1 MKREKESSM
10 LKQFYQKLKI
20 RHKIVFAIYLVLFP
34 TLIIGGGLIYSR
46 TYQTTMEET
55 TQLYQRFTQ
64 TACDDIAY
72 LQQDVQ
78 DISTYFAV
86 NTDIHNV
93 LVAQKETLGEDT
105 LFWETRTPVSF
116 LQDILAIK
124 SQIKT
129 VILYPENGAEPFY
142 ISRDASVH
150 NTNLEEIRNL
160 PIYQTVDE
168 ARGDVVW
175 LRQEA
180 GRGGIYLNNK
190 SDKIIACRA
199 LYDLSKRRRLGFLA
213 IGMEA
218 SRYYDICHRTLN
230 APNEG
235 IVVLDREGKELTR
248 AGEVSELVLEHIR
261 DSENAGPRSG
271 DDGQGRYV
279 RQEGYYIFCSQNENT
294 GIEVCY
300 MSPKSNWNDRIRQ
313 SLTMPVLL
321 AFAILI
327 LTWTLSS
334 VVSRALTK
342 PIAALCQSMEKFK
355 EGDFSQTMKTDSQ
368 DEIGQLSQTFN
379 DMVLEIGNLINKN
392 YVMALRERESELNAL
407 QAQINPHFLYN
418 VLDSLYWQAIG
429 SGNEELGEDVL
440 ALSKLFRLLLSQG
453 QSEVNVSTEIELIT
467 CYLQIQKMR
476 FAKRLSYEIHVDE
489 DMMKCMIGK
498 LTLQPFVE
506 NAIVHGLEVRQGG
519 GTVSVSGCK
528 ESGKLVFEI
537 RDNGVGMEQEE
548 ADKLLVIDEK
558 TRYSSARI
566 GRYAIRNI
574 KERLTLKYNDNYTL
588 EMHSEP
594 GKGTLVR
601 IVIPEEY

>member
-1 MKREKESSM
+1 
-10 LKQFYQKLKI
+10 
-20 RHKIVFAIYLVLFP
+20 
-34 TLIIGGGLIYSR
+34 
-46 TYQTTMEET
+46 
-55 TQLYQRFTQ
+55 
-64 TACDDIAY
+64 
-72 LQQDVQ
+72 
-78 DISTYFAV
+78 
-86 NTDIHNV
+86 
-93 LVAQKETLGEDT
+93 
-105 LFWETRTPVSF
+105 
-116 LQDILAIK
+116 
-124 SQIKT
+124 
-129 VILYPENGAEPFY
+129 
-142 ISRDASVH
+142 
-150 NTNLEEIRNL
+150 
-160 PIYQTVDE
+160 
-168 ARGDVVW
+168 
-175 LRQEA
+175 
-180 GRGGIYLNNK
+180 
-190 SDKIIACRA
+190 
-199 LYDLSKRRRLGFLA
+199 
-213 IGMEA
+213 
-218 SRYYDICHRTLN
+218 
-230 APNEG
+230 
-235 IVVLDREGKELTR
+235 
-248 AGEVSELVLEHIR
+248 
-261 DSENAGPRSG
+261 
-271 DDGQGRYV
+271 
-279 RQEGYYIFCSQNENT
+279 
-294 GIEVCY
+294 

-519 GTVSVSGCK
+519 GTVSVSGRK